1 MDPIV
6 RQLADYSSHGYEI
19 AAIIGMDGS
28 PTCGVNLTVEGPWG
42 GEFNEFND
50 YQKKIDD
57 VREAEHKGVMMEEL
71 ASMLRESGLE
81 IPFYAV
87 SEKAMSSGDD
97 IADIL

>member
-1 MDPIV
+1 
-6 RQLADYSSHGYEI
+6 
-19 AAIIGMDGS
+19 
-28 PTCGVNLTVEGPWG
+28 
-42 GEFNEFND
+42 
-50 YQKKIDD
+50 
-57 VREAEHKGVMMEEL
+57 MMEEL